1 MEKKD
6 EAKQHD
12 HRRTDP
18 PAIDPTPLD
27 DVQERAWI
35 DHEQLLAQ
43 TQGRPR

>member
-1 MEKKD
+1 MDEKDKT
-6 EAKQHD
+6 EHERQ
-12 HRRTDP
+12 RRTDP

-27 DVQERAWI
+27 EMQERAWI